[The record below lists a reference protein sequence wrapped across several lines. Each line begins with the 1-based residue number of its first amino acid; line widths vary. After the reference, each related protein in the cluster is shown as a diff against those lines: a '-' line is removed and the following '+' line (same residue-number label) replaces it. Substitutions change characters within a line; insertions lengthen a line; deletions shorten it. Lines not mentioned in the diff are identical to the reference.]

1 VSGLGLG
8 EHPATTI
15 RERAAVSLTEGTASG
30 QAGAGHVRMILAT
43 PRPLVERLVAGIA
56 RAAGR

>member
-1 VSGLGLG
+1 MSTRRRRSASA
-8 EHPATTI
+8 PPF
-15 RERAAVSLTEGTASG
+15 SLTEGTASG

-43 PRPLVERLVAGIA
+43 PRPLVEQLVAGIA